1 MGVLADSLNP
11 VPSLVMANEFRLPDI
26 GEGLTDAEIVEW
38 HVKVGDEVAVDQGL
52 VDMETAKAV
61 VEITS
66 PFAGVL
72 LYLGGDEGD
81 TVEVGDV
88 LFVVGEPNEQWSPNA
103 DAEHAATA
111 PAASPPRNAVP
122 AVKATP
128 MIRKLARDHGVDL
141 TTVTGT
147 GGAGSITREDV
158 LAAAGGFTA
167 SPAAREDRVPMSRM
181 RRTIADNLTRS
192 WQEIPHVTVSA
203 SVDATELLDTH
214 RSLKQRGPFPLEAL
228 IARAV
233 LPLLVEFPE
242 FNATLDG
249 DDVIM
254 KKHYDLGFAVHT
266 DDGLLVVVT
275 RDSDQKTT
283 DELGAEIVALA
294 GNAKARKLQPD
305 DVSGQTFTISNVG
318 ALGAGGGTPIIPYG
332 TTAIVSIGRAKDSPV
347 VRDGALAV
355 APVAPINLS
364 YDHRLIDGALGQR
377 FLEGFVENLERIDSL
392 V

>member
-1 MGVLADSLNP
+1 
-11 VPSLVMANEFRLPDI
+11 MAHEFRLPDI

-38 HVKVGDEVAVDQGL
+38 HVKVGDEVTVDQGL
-52 VDMETAKAV
+52 VDVETAKAV

-72 LYLGGDEGD
+72 LHIGGDEGD

-88 LFVVGEPNEQWSPNA
+88 LFVVGEPDEEW
-103 DAEHAATA
+103 EE
-111 PAASPPRNAVP
+111 AASGKLQAASQESRPAVSQGTP

-141 TTVTGT
+141 AAITGT
-147 GGAGSITREDV
+147 GGSGAITRADV
-158 LAAAGGFTA
+158 IAAAGEATPVA
-167 SPAAREDRVPMSRM
+167 DTREERVPMSRM

-192 WQEIPHVTVSA
+192 WREIPHVTVSA
-203 SVDATELLDTH
+203 SADATRLLATH
-214 RSLKQRGPFPLEAL
+214 RALKQDGPFPLEAL

-249 DDVIM
+249 DDVIL

-266 DDGLLVVVT
+266 DEGLLVVVT
-275 RDSDQKTT
+275 RDSDQRSTA
-283 DELGAEIVALA
+283 DLAAEIVELA
-294 GNAKARKLQPD
+294 DTAKARKLRPE
-305 DVSGQTFTISNVG
+305 DVAGQTFTVSNVG
-318 ALGAGGGTPIIPYG
+318 ALGAGGGTPIIPWG
-332 TTAIVSIGRAKDSPV
+332 TTAIVSIGRAKDSPI
-347 VRDGALAV
+347 VRGGELAV

-364 YDHRLIDGALGQR
+364 YDHRLIDGALGQQ
-377 FLEGFVENLERIDSL
+377 FLAGLVDNLERIDEL
-392 V
+392 L